1 MLKLNSNKIRELANQ
16 YFQDICMRVPHTQ
29 IIKLSMTLGWFHVK
43 GTDLWGVRFKSVF
56 FGPKLVSWTAWG
68 ALTPILALL
77 GPFRGVF
84 GPRVGFGAPG
94 EPNFPNNQMG
104 LLFVIPLFFLHLNSW
119 KRYSF
124 EISSPKI
131 AQNSQNWPK
140 MAKIRYSQMAIFWKN
155 ITPKIDENGLKYTS
169 RTTLHFDIGLG
180 SHIHEKIF
188 TTAKLKFLAPLSRLL
203 G

>member
-1 MLKLNSNKIRELANQ
+1 M
-16 YFQDICMRVPHTQ
+16 
-29 IIKLSMTLGWFHVK
+29 K

-94 EPNFPNNQMG
+94 GPNFPNNQMDPFF
-104 LLFVIPLFFLHLNSW
+104 LVPLFLLNLKGQ
-119 KRYSF
+119 KRYTF
-124 EISSPKI
+124 DVCGQKW

-140 MAKIRYSQMAIFWKN
+140 IAQNSYTHMVIFWK
-155 ITPKIDENGLKYTS
+155 ILTSDLAENRLKYVS

-180 SHIHEKIF
+180 WSVHEKFF
-188 TTAKLKFLAPLSRLL
+188 TMKKLRFVVPLGRPL